1 MGMFDKAIELKE
13 KTRLMTLRVSH
24 NYGSVALRYVGGGE
38 ISRECNIRLGI
49 SNRYLKYGAYVMHK
63 IPIENLIQVSFENN
77 QQITQ
82 RLTATRVLLTGGL
95 GIFFPKKK
103 LNNMKYLLI
112 EYTYNDISTCM
123 ILSGKNTTKAYTLI
137 NKAIHDHKELIELS
151 EKYNVAAD
159 IEGDD
164 QDDMIELD
172 TNIEDANDD
181 YEDEKSSSLDPYE
194 ELKKLKELLDLGIIS
209 HEEFDQKKKE
219 LLNL

>member
-1 MGMFDKAIELKE
+1 
-13 KTRLMTLRVSH
+13 
-24 NYGSVALRYVGGGE
+24 
-38 ISRECNIRLGI
+38 
-49 SNRYLKYGAYVMHK
+49 
-63 IPIENLIQVSFENN
+63 
-77 QQITQ
+77 
-82 RLTATRVLLTGGL
+82 
-95 GIFFPKKK
+95 
-103 LNNMKYLLI
+103 MKYLLI